1 MKRRAFIAAL
11 AGAATL
17 SFAAH
22 AQQPMPTI
30 GFVRSA
36 TLADVPHFVTAFR
49 AGLKE
54 TGFVEGQNVAV
65 EYRAAEN
72 DNARLKAVLT
82 ELLRRPVSMLVGNN
96 DAMIMAKTMTTTVPI
111 VFAAGSDPVRDGLV
125 ASLNRPGGNITGAVF
140 LAGSLG
146 AKRMEVLRE
155 VVPRATTIG
164 FLVNPNTPVSE
175 GERHEVEPAAELIGQ
190 KLVTVDVNTPAE
202 IEAAFATFEQR
213 GVGAVL
219 VGTGP
224 FLNSNRRQIAELAAR
239 HSIPAIYPQRE
250 GPDSGGLMS
259 YGTSISEAY
268 RQAGI
273 YAGRVLKG
281 EKPGDLPVTLAAK
294 FEFVINLKAAK
305 ALGLDFHPQIL
316 ATADE
321 VIE

>member
-175 GERHEVEPAAELIGQ
+175 GERHEVEPAAESIGQ